1 MAHRGPTVLH
11 LNLADQSF
19 EVRTHEDLAP
29 LVGGLGW
36 ALALFEECL
45 PVRNASRSDACGEE
59 EPIVLAIGP
68 LSGIIPGC
76 SKTIAVFRSP
86 QNGFL
91 TTSLGGGHLARF
103 LRFAGYQALVIKG
116 TAEKPTLISLDEEQA
131 IFKDGAHLV
140 NKEVAEAFELLFTT
154 EGMPGRRSILTT
166 GLAAEKGI
174 TFCPL
179 YIDEFFAFARGGLGT
194 AFNQKNL
201 RGLIVSGAEGEDL
214 EDARRYDEIFY
225 SILTKTQGFK
235 ELGLL
240 GTLKNLTVE
249 KKISGVPF
257 ENLNEPNFEDQHRL
271 VEAFTD
277 SARLSC
283 GGCPVGCIHLIP
295 HEGNYTPYD
304 YEGVAALGPLL
315 GLTIKD
321 EIAQLLVK
329 AYQVG
334 VDPTSLG
341 AILAYLTEKEK
352 LSFGNVD
359 TYLTLIEALLARKE
373 DWAKVLSGGLESGV
387 KQLGGEEFALILAGT
402 EFLPYFNGY
411 ATVLSQALSL
421 SATTEENRGFL
432 LDLDLLS
439 AKGGSASGGKGE
451 LEPEVVV
458 AVLVEEEKKKTLTE
472 LLIGC
477 GHLSPVFEEMSVAFG
492 VLEALGVG
500 VSHEGLGKTVE
511 EVFNHKLSLQ
521 KKLGFDPQDVKIPAK
536 FFSVP
541 SPQGIL
547 EAKKLKEMVKIYAEH
562 IFSQAQR

>member
-1 MAHRGPTVLH
+1 MARHTPTVLH
-11 LNLADQSF
+11 LNLTDQSF

-36 ALALFEECL
+36 ALALFEESL
-45 PVRNASRSDACGEE
+45 KE
-59 EPIVLAIGP
+59 EPIRGELAESIVLAIGP
-68 LSGIIPGC
+68 LTGVFPGC

-103 LRFAGYQALVIKG
+103 LHFAGYQALVISG
-116 TAEKPTLISLDEEQA
+116 AAEKPTFITLDEEQA

-140 NKEVAEAFELLFTT
+140 NKEVAEGFELLFAT
-154 EGMPGRRSILTT
+154 EGMSGKRSILAT

-174 TFCPL
+174 TFSPL

-194 AFNQKNL
+194 AFNRKNL
-201 RGLIVSGAEGEDL
+201 KGLIVSGAKGEDL
-214 EDARRYDEIFY
+214 DGRRRYEEIFY
-225 SILTKTQGFK
+225 SILAKMQGFK
-235 ELGLL
+235 EFGIS
-240 GTLKNLTVE
+240 GTLKNLVVE
-249 KKISGVPF
+249 KKISGIPF
-257 ENLNEPNFEDQHRL
+257 ENLNEPNFEDQHKL
-271 VEAFTD
+271 AEAFAD

-295 HEGNYTPYD
+295 HEGNYIPYD
-304 YEGVAALGPLL
+304 YESVVALGPLL
-315 GLTIKD
+315 GLTAKG
-321 EIAQLLVK
+321 EVVQLLAR

-334 VDPTSLG
+334 LDPTSLG
-341 AILAYLTEKEK
+341 AVLAYLAEKEK
-352 LSFGNVD
+352 LSFGDVD
-359 TYLTLIEALLARKE
+359 TYLTLTDALLVGKE
-373 DWAKVLSGGLESGV
+373 DWAKALAGGLESGAR
-387 KQLGGEEFALILAGT
+387 QLGGEKFALTLAGM

-432 LDLDLLS
+432 LDLDLL
-439 AKGGSASGGKGE
+439 KGE
-451 LEPEVVV
+451 LEPNLVV
-458 AVLVEEEKKKTLTE
+458 AALVEEEKKKTLTE

-477 GHLSPVFEEMSVAFG
+477 GYLSPVFEQISVAFSA
-492 VLEALGVG
+492 LEAMGIG
-500 VSHEGLGKTVE
+500 ISHEGLRKTVE
-511 EVFNHKLSLQ
+511 EVFNRKLSLQ

-547 EAKKLKEMVKIYAEH
+547 EARKLKEMVKIYAKH